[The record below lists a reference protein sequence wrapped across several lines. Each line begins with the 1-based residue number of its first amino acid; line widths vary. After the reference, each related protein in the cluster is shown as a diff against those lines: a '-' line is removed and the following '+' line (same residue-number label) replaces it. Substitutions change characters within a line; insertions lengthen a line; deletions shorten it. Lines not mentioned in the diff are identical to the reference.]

1 MLKYKIN
8 VADALERAG
17 FTMYTAKKTGLL
29 SQDAIKKIRNEDTNI
44 SIKALNNIC
53 MILDLQPKDILIYTD
68 GPEDLEN
75 KNKIF

>member
-1 MLKYKIN
+1 MLRYKIN

-53 MILDLQPKDILIYTD
+53 MILDLQPKDILIYRES
-68 GPEDLEN
+68 PEDAEN

>member
-53 MILDLQPKDILIYTD
+53 MILDLQPKDILIYKES
-68 GPEDLEN
+68 PEDAEN
-75 KNKIF
+75 KSNFF

>member
-17 FTMYTAKKTGLL
+17 FTMYTAKRTGLL
-29 SQDAIKKIRNEDTNI
+29 SQDALRKIRNEDTNI
-44 SIKALNNIC
+44 SLKALNNLC
-53 MILDLQPKDILIYTD
+53 MILDLQPKDILIYIES
-68 GPEDLEN
+68 PEDVAN

>member
-53 MILDLQPKDILIYTD
+53 MILDLQPKDILVYKESPD
-68 GPEDLEN
+68 DAEN
-75 KNKIF
+75 KNKII

>member
-53 MILDLQPKDILIYTD
+53 MILDLQPKDILIYRESPD
-68 GPEDLEN
+68 DLEN

>member
-53 MILDLQPKDILIYTD
+53 MILDLQPKDILVYKESPD
-68 GPEDLEN
+68 DAKN
-75 KNKIF
+75 KNKII